1 MQLRGDLQRIAC
13 AAVVGM
19 LRRRRAWL
27 MAITHCAAAVPGLC
41 AESRSGRDRSRQVL
55 LSRCARQSTRWC
67 CPASAGHAALTLSR
81 PRAPCLQ
88 RHGTRET
95 AARPAPDAEGQCM
108 DALGAA
114 KYRGATAGAQ
124 RYVGAILR
132 TRCGRASTT
141 QFCISQ
147 MHAMHQRRR
156 GPLCWQLRCRAGH
169 GNDDTMRL
177 VGNSHGRCDGR
188 DHASRR
194 RHAAC
199 RCGQMNACR
208 AIGHERRQRRSDR

>member
-1 MQLRGDLQRIAC
+1 
-13 AAVVGM
+13 
-19 LRRRRAWL
+19 

-55 LSRCARQSTRWC
+55 LSRCAQQSTRWC

-132 TRCGRASTT
+132 TRCLRACVDDAVLHLADVCHASTPAWA
-141 QFCISQ
+141 
-147 MHAMHQRRR
+147 AMLAASMQS
-156 GPLCWQLRCRAGH
+156 GTWQ
-169 GNDDTMRL
+169 
-177 VGNSHGRCDGR
+177 
-188 DHASRR
+188 
-194 RHAAC
+194 
-199 RCGQMNACR
+199 
-208 AIGHERRQRRSDR
+208 

>member
-1 MQLRGDLQRIAC
+1 MAYGNHALCSRCSRPLRRIQERSRSKSPGPAFTLR
-13 AAVVGM
+13 AAVNV
-19 LRRRRAWL
+19 LVLPSKCR
-27 MAITHCAAAVPGLC
+27 
-41 AESRSGRDRSRQVL
+41 SRSTDVVAV
-55 LSRCARQSTRWC
+55 ARALP
-67 CPASAGHAALTLSR
+67 PASRH
-81 PRAPCLQ
+81 Q

-95 AARPAPDAEGQCM
+95 APRPAPDAEGQCM

-114 KYRGATAGAQ
+114 KYRGATVGAQ

-147 MHAMHQRRR
+147 MHAMHQRWR

-188 DHASRR
+188 DHARRR

-199 RCGQMNACR
+199 RCGQMSACR
-208 AIGHERRQRRSDR
+208 AIGDERRQRRSDR